1 MKKYAFINGTSV
13 LNIVQ
18 AESQPE
24 NTEMGIFVE
33 YNENTNDAVI
43 GGIYNEELNKF
54 INPKPYPSWTLNEE
68 TCIWEAPS
76 AKPENGYYRWDEF
89 SVSWVEMISA

>member
-24 NTEMGIFVE
+24 NTEMGIF
-33 YNENTNDAVI
+33 
-43 GGIYNEELNKF
+43 
-54 INPKPYPSWTLNEE
+54 
-68 TCIWEAPS
+68 C
-76 AKPENGYYRWDEF
+76 
-89 SVSWVEMISA
+89 